1 MRDGSN
7 QYFIKWR
14 DLPYQ
19 DCSWED
25 EDMEIP
31 DLATFVQYYEDLRF
45 VCGADGKRK
54 KKKKKGDDDDSV
66 KRRYNPPPDKPTT
79 NLDDKYEEQ
88 PRAWLPEG
96 LNLHPYQLEGE
107 SKCEKIAKA
116 FPILSVES
124 QFNLLQLILC
134 GKITT
139 LT

>member
-1 MRDGSN
+1 MIKLHYELLAKSTISRFFNIFRTMRDGSN

-54 KKKKKGDDDDSV
+54 KKKKKGDDEDSV

-79 NLDDKYEEQ
+79 NLDDKYEDQ

-107 SKCEKIAKA
+107 SQC
-116 FPILSVES
+116 
-124 QFNLLQLILC
+124 
-134 GKITT
+134 
-139 LT
+139 